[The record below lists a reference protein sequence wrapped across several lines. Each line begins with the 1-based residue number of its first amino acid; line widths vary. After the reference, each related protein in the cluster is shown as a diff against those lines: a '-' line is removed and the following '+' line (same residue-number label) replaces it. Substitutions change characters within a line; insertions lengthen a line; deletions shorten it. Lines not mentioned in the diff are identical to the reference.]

1 MKWLWNFH
9 ISFVDFYY
17 KQFLIYLIKGHS
29 SEKRNTDTENENYAF
44 TSENTKW
51 TKVMLYLW
59 YYFFIC
65 S

>member
-44 TSENTKW
+44 TSENTK
-51 TKVMLYLW
+51 
-59 YYFFIC
+59 
-65 S
+65 